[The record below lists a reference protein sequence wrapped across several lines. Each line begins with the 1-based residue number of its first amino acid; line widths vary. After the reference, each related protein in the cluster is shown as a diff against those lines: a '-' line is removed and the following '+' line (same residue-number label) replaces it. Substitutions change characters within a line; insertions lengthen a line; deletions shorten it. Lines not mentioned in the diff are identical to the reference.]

1 MARTATPSEDTAV
14 RSGRR
19 TGLERDDVVAAA
31 LGLVEREGAA
41 ALSMRRLAT
50 ELDVGT
56 PTIYWH
62 VGSRDDLIAAVLR
75 LQATRLAERAIEGTT
90 PRERVFSAARH
101 IWTSSI
107 EHRATTSLAH
117 QAGASSLLAHHLEA
131 ALVLELEAAG
141 LVGRDAADACRA
153 ILMAVGGA
161 LVLALRNPSAHPAEY
176 RPDALWADSEAP
188 IDPATRA
195 ALRGDADLEAI
206 SATVLQAVVDRY
218 VPPDQV
224 T

>member
-31 LGLVEREGAA
+31 LDLVEREGSA

-62 VGSRDDLIAAVLR
+62 VGSRDELIAAVLR
-75 LQATRLAERAIEGTT
+75 LQSTRLAERAIEGTT

-117 QAGASSLLAHHLEA
+117 HAGASSLLAHHLEA

-161 LVLALRNPSAHPAEY
+161 LVLSLRDPSAEY
-176 RPDALWADSEAP
+176 RPDSLWADSEAP
-188 IDPATRA
+188 IAPATRA
-195 ALRGDADLEAI
+195 ALRAEADLEAI
-206 SATVLQAVVDRY
+206 SAVALQAVVDRY